1 MGRMTSLPDR
11 PVSPHRALTERGAQ
25 FVADRHLATLSTVG
39 PRGDLHVVAVGFSY
53 VDGVVRIITSGGS
66 QKVRNVERDH
76 RATVAQ
82 VSGAEWLSIAGRAVI
97 ERDPESVDLAVRLYA
112 ERYRQPR
119 ENPTR
124 VVIRIDPE
132 RVLGSSGIWT
142 AAAPGSPAR
151 AL

>member
-1 MGRMTSLPDR
+1 VSRSLTAR
-11 PVSPHRALTERGAQ
+11 GLRFVTE
-25 FVADRHLATLSTVG
+25 RHLATLSTVG
-39 PRGDLHVVAVGFSY
+39 PQGDLHVVAVGFTY
-53 VDGVVRIITSGGS
+53 VDGVVRIITSGES

-76 RATVAQ
+76 RATIAQ
-82 VSGAEWLSIAGRAVI
+82 VSGPEWVSIAGRAVV

-132 RVLGSSGIWT
+132 RILGSAGVWRT
-142 AAAPGSPAR
+142 APR
-151 AL
+151 TR